1 MTGDTDNKLSMSPV
15 DRREARVVEVMER
28 LSDLIIAVL
37 VIIAG
42 GLFLDKP
49 VFYSALYARYID
61 LTGVNIVLG
70 IGLIVVGILIG
81 WPRK

>member
-1 MTGDTDNKLSMSPV
+1 MKRQMGDFIT
-15 DRREARVVEVMER
+15 A
-28 LSDLIIAVL
+28 IL

-42 GLFLDKP
+42 CLFLDKP
-49 VFYSALYARYID
+49 VYYSALYARYID
-61 LTGVNIVLG
+61 LTGVNVVLG